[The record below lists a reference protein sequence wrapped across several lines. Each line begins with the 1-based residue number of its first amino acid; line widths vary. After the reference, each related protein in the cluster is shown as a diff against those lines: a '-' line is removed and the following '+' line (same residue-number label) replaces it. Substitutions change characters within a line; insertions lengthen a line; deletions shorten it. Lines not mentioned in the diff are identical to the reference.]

1 MDYDKFQHRQLRR
14 NNKQLKLQ
22 LIILHTHL
30 VPHICPWT
38 SFIFNFESVVFRLH
52 HVQPTESVK

>member
-22 LIILHTHL
+22 LIILHSPFPLRIDT
-30 VPHICPWT
+30 
-38 SFIFNFESVVFRLH
+38 
-52 HVQPTESVK
+52 